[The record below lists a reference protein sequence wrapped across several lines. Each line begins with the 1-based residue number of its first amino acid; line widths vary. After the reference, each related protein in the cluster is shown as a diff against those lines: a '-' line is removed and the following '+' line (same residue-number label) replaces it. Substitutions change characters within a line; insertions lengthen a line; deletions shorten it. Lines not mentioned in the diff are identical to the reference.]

1 MLLQGYLC
9 PGYLVTMTDR
19 DNLRTLE
26 ENWRTHS
33 LVTPAKYKIVTVGV
47 SQPCSFTPFTQVQNW
62 RSN

>member
-1 MLLQGYLC
+1 
-9 PGYLVTMTDR
+9 MTDR